1 VVANSIRLGHREEQ
15 VDTAKVGHRLGSPE
29 VKIKP
34 GANLGV
40 LGSTRAPGSTRALG
54 LTKDQ
59 TRVLGSTKDPGSTKD
74 QTQDSAVEVQTQA
87 LARAPVQTT
96 TNKAQVDLMATQPLP
111 HPVLMLSS
119 AQVPSMEIM
128 TILHPLDVAAGDVV
142 AQLGV
147 GVVDVVVVQR
157 SKALEASNQ
166 EKVAMEERSDMCLRS
181 LSKAIHVNTA
191 EDLIVIIFFIIY
203 PLIVL

>member
-1 VVANSIRLGHREEQ
+1 
-15 VDTAKVGHRLGSPE
+15 VDTAKVGLRLGSQV

-40 LGSTRAPGSTRALG
+40 LGSTRALD
-54 LTKDQ
+54 L
-59 TRVLGSTKDPGSTKD
+59 TKD
-74 QTQDSAVEVQTQA
+74 QTQDSVEVQTQA
-87 LARAPVQTT
+87 LARVQVQTT
-96 TNKAQVDLMATQPLP
+96 TNKAQMVDPTMATQPLP
-111 HPVLMLSS
+111 HPALMLSLV
-119 AQVPSMEIM
+119 QVPSMETM

-147 GVVDVVVVQR
+147 ALVDVVVGGG
-157 SKALEASNQ
+157 KALEASSQ
-166 EKVAMEERSDMCLRS
+166 EKVAIEERSDMCLRS